1 MTARPAPSEPSEP
14 SGTPPQSVRI
24 DASTAA
30 EPAGTAP
37 SRRRWLYGA
46 AGLAAAVGG
55 GGWAWQ
61 AWRQEQA
68 AALAAQAALWQQ
80 SFATPEGGALDL
92 QAWRGQPL
100 VLNFWAT
107 WCPPCVAELPLLSRF
122 SRENAAN
129 GWQVLGIAVDQAAAV
144 RAFLTRVPVDF
155 PVALAPQGGVALSRS
170 LGNLAGGL
178 PFTVV
183 FGADGQVRHRKMG
196 QVTPQDLQG
205 WLALR

>member
-1 MTARPAPSEPSEP
+1 MTRPPAAPVGPEGHANHPA
-14 SGTPPQSVRI
+14 SGAAAGERAGAVPP
-24 DASTAA
+24 
-30 EPAGTAP
+30 
-37 SRRRWLYGA
+37 RRRWLYGA
-46 AGLAAAVGG
+46 AAAVVAAGG
-55 GGWAWQ
+55 AGWAAL
-61 AWRQEQA
+61 AWRQGQISA
-68 AALAAQAALWQQ
+68 AEVPAGLWQQ
-80 SFATPEGGALDL
+80 SFPTPEGGVLDL
-92 QAWRGQPL
+92 QALRGQPL

-107 WCPPCVAELPLLSRF
+107 WCPPCVAELPLLSSF

-144 RAFLTRVPVDF
+144 RAFLDRVPVAF
-155 PVALAPQGGVALSRS
+155 PVALAPQGGIALSRS

>member
-1 MTARPAPSEPSEP
+1 MTRPPAAPVGPEGHANHPA
-14 SGTPPQSVRI
+14 SGAAAGERAGALPP
-24 DASTAA
+24 
-30 EPAGTAP
+30 
-37 SRRRWLYGA
+37 RRRWLYGA
-46 AGLAAAVGG
+46 AAAVVAAGGAGWAALAWRQGQTSAAAVPAG
-55 GGWAWQ
+55 
-61 AWRQEQA
+61 
-68 AALAAQAALWQQ
+68 LWQQ
-80 SFATPEGGALDL
+80 SFPTPEGGVLDL
-92 QAWRGQPL
+92 QALRGQPL

-107 WCPPCVAELPLLSRF
+107 WCPPCVAELPLLSSF

-144 RAFLTRVPVDF
+144 RAFLARVPVDF
-155 PVALAPQGGVALSRS
+155 PVALAPQGGIALSRS

>member
-1 MTARPAPSEPSEP
+1 MTRPPAAPVGPEGHANHPA
-14 SGTPPQSVRI
+14 SGAAAGERAGAVPP
-24 DASTAA
+24 
-30 EPAGTAP
+30 
-37 SRRRWLYGA
+37 RRRWLYGA
-46 AGLAAAVGG
+46 AAAVVAAGGAGWAALAWRQGQTSAAAVPAG
-55 GGWAWQ
+55 
-61 AWRQEQA
+61 
-68 AALAAQAALWQQ
+68 LWQQ
-80 SFATPEGGALDL
+80 SFPTPEGGVLDL
-92 QAWRGQPL
+92 QALRGQPL

-107 WCPPCVAELPLLSRF
+107 WCPPCVAELPLLSSF

-144 RAFLTRVPVDF
+144 RAFLDRVPVAF
-155 PVALAPQGGVALSRS
+155 PVALAPQGGIALSRS

>member
-1 MTARPAPSEPSEP
+1 MTRPPAAPVGPEGHANHPA
-14 SGTPPQSVRI
+14 SGAAAGERAGAVPP
-24 DASTAA
+24 
-30 EPAGTAP
+30 
-37 SRRRWLYGA
+37 RRRWLYGA
-46 AGLAAAVGG
+46 AAAVVAAGG
-55 GGWAWQ
+55 AGWAAL
-61 AWRQEQA
+61 AWRQGQTSATEVPA
-68 AALAAQAALWQQ
+68 GLWQQ
-80 SFATPEGGALDL
+80 SFPTPEGGVLDL
-92 QAWRGQPL
+92 QALRGQPL

-107 WCPPCVAELPLLSRF
+107 WCPPCVAELPLLSSF

>member
-92 QAWRGQPL
+92 QALRGQPL

-107 WCPPCVAELPLLSRF
+107 WCPPCVAELPLLSSF

-144 RAFLTRVPVDF
+144 RAFLDRVPVAF
-155 PVALAPQGGVALSRS
+155 PVALAPQGGIALSRS

-196 QVTPQDLQG
+196 QITPQNLKD
-205 WLALR
+205 WMALR

>member
-1 MTARPAPSEPSEP
+1 MTRPPAAPVGPEGHANHPA
-14 SGTPPQSVRI
+14 SGAAAGERAGAVPP
-24 DASTAA
+24 
-30 EPAGTAP
+30 
-37 SRRRWLYGA
+37 RRRWLYGA
-46 AGLAAAVGG
+46 AAAVVAAGGAGWAALAWRQGQTSAAAVPAG
-55 GGWAWQ
+55 
-61 AWRQEQA
+61 
-68 AALAAQAALWQQ
+68 LWQQ
-80 SFATPEGGALDL
+80 SFPTPEGGVLDL
-92 QAWRGQPL
+92 QALRGQPL

-107 WCPPCVAELPLLSRF
+107 WCPPCVAELPLLSSF

-196 QVTPQDLQG
+196 QITPQNLKD
-205 WLALR
+205 WMALR

>member
-1 MTARPAPSEPSEP
+1 MTRPPAAPVGPEGHANHPA
-14 SGTPPQSVRI
+14 SGAAAGERAGAVPP
-24 DASTAA
+24 
-30 EPAGTAP
+30 
-37 SRRRWLYGA
+37 RRRWLYGA
-46 AGLAAAVGG
+46 AAAVVAAGGAGWAALAWRQGQTSAAAVPAG
-55 GGWAWQ
+55 
-61 AWRQEQA
+61 
-68 AALAAQAALWQQ
+68 LWQQ
-80 SFATPEGGALDL
+80 SFPTPEWGVLDL
-92 QAWRGQPL
+92 QALRGQPL

-107 WCPPCVAELPLLSRF
+107 WCPPCVAELPLLSSF

-144 RAFLTRVPVDF
+144 RAFLDRVPVAF
-155 PVALAPQGGVALSRS
+155 PVALAPQGGIALSRS

>member
-1 MTARPAPSEPSEP
+1 MTRPPAAPVGPEGHANHPA
-14 SGTPPQSVRI
+14 SGAAAGERAGAVPP
-24 DASTAA
+24 
-30 EPAGTAP
+30 
-37 SRRRWLYGA
+37 RRRWLYGA
-46 AGLAAAVGG
+46 AAAVVAAGGAGWAALAWRQGQTSAAAVPAG
-55 GGWAWQ
+55 
-61 AWRQEQA
+61 
-68 AALAAQAALWQQ
+68 LWQQ
-80 SFATPEGGALDL
+80 SFPTPEGGVLDL
-92 QAWRGQPL
+92 QALRGQPL

-107 WCPPCVAELPLLSRF
+107 WCPPCVAELPLLSSF

-144 RAFLTRVPVDF
+144 RAFLDRVPVAF